1 MDGQMTNRA
10 VLMTTTCCCDICSK
24 WHCVD
29 KQVEASSD
37 TSFIEMSVKDT
48 ARQMFIG
55 MKTKIISYGPHNGIV
70 VHCGIQQGPEMF
82 WPCIL
87 NDTAKSLSS
96 RQFDVAPDVIN
107 WSTVEDSDDNLRKK
121 KASYISNQ
129 LYPLNVEDKTL
140 SDNFN
145 TSKKIRF
152 NVIETNPVI
161 AEHRSFDMESVLGG
175 SIKLDS
181 VDTVSKI
188 SNDDATSA
196 KRLLTTDNVDS
207 PYRSTANGKEIIKKE
222 ALIQNIRFPSL
233 VHSRRDGQHVSTTQ
247 INSNF
252 SSMKQSFKIGAS
264 CGHYN
269 DPSDEHANE
278 MEIEISE
285 QFLSSISP
293 SDVSKKSL
301 STDFDENSS
310 NSKENFSL
318 SLTPENFS
326 FESKVRDGN
335 HMELLVEYPQQCSQS
350 STNIF
355 SDTDILRHS
364 LYVQSVIPTSLKKVQ
379 ESVAHKK
386 SVEIK
391 KPNIISTDEMKNF
404 KKISSEHLKVLQIK
418 KSSTV
423 NYGQLEMTAKQALQR
438 QELTEKEENF
448 ENILQKLKNR
458 NKKIG
463 ENAAL
468 EEIDKIRSAITVPLK
483 SILHISSR
491 KSDLTREVRFP
502 AEEPQVIALEHRLLI
517 IDDLNLV

>member
-1 MDGQMTNRA
+1 
-10 VLMTTTCCCDICSK
+10 
-24 WHCVD
+24 
-29 KQVEASSD
+29 
-37 TSFIEMSVKDT
+37 MSVKDT

-96 RQFDVAPDVIN
+96 RQFDVAPD
-107 WSTVEDSDDNLRKK
+107 
-121 KASYISNQ
+121 
-129 LYPLNVEDKTL
+129 
-140 SDNFN
+140 
-145 TSKKIRF
+145 
-152 NVIETNPVI
+152 NPVI

-222 ALIQNIRFPSL
+222 ALIQNISDLSL
-233 VHSRRDGQHVSTTQ
+233 GEILVITNNPKIIGESKSQKIIHLGFSEHLVGLNQQRQQYRSMPDLCQVRSNHREVPGQLYH
-247 INSNF
+247 F
-252 SSMKQSFKIGAS
+252 
-264 CGHYN
+264 
-269 DPSDEHANE
+269 E

-468 EEIDKIRSAITVPLK
+468 EEIDKIRSAITVPLE